1 MKKPHIVNMNI
12 KWECSVYSLIFS
24 VHLIMTTCGFVVGVV
39 ALPHPGKSIG
49 PMAYE
54 ILNSNNVRAIS
65 LLYTLNKLFPLSETG
80 DLI

>member
-1 MKKPHIVNMNI
+1 
-12 KWECSVYSLIFS
+12 
-24 VHLIMTTCGFVVGVV
+24 MTTCDFVAGVV

-54 ILNSNNVRAIS
+54 ILNSNNVRVIFF
-65 LLYTLNKLFPLSETG
+65 LLYALNKLFPLSETG